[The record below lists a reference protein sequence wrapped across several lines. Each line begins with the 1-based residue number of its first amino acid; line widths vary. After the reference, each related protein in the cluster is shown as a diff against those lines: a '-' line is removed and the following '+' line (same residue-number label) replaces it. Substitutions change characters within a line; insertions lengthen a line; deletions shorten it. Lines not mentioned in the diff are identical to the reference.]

1 MMTVIIDK
9 NANLKKEKLIVES
22 LEQDIKDDLKNNDL
36 KSLKYHTM
44 ALKEHKKVLQ
54 ELNNK
59 IDYEMERL

>member
-36 KSLKYHTM
+36 KSLKYHIM

>member
-9 NANLKKEKLIVES
+9 NTNLKKEKLIVES